1 MGGEGI
7 RGGDVRAI
15 GGQERLP
22 LEEASPSPLEAVVCV
37 SLSLTLSLSLF
48 LPSQGPWVVREAAGL
63 GQGERAPLV
72 LKIEKT
78 WGLDGWRGRHGI
90 EILSWWVGGGL
101 LSFPPACGGFLAI
114 CAVQVGWKQA
124 L

>member
-7 RGGDVRAI
+7 RGGGDVRAI

-22 LEEASPSPLEAVVCV
+22 LEEASPSPRAVVWV
-37 SLSLTLSLSLF
+37 SPSHSLF